1 MDPTQSLSKVLAA
14 HIREIP
20 DWPKKGILF
29 YDITTLLADA
39 EAFRLAIDGLAAAF
53 RDKRVDVVV
62 SVEAR
67 GFIFGGALAHALGAG
82 FVPARK
88 PGKLPYDKIS
98 VQYALEYGTDAIEM
112 HSDAIK
118 PGQRVLII
126 DDVLATGGT
135 VAATAELVRRLG
147 GEIVS
152 VAFLSELTFLHGRE
166 KLPGLDVFSLIQY

>member
-1 MDPTQSLSKVLAA
+1 MDPTNSLSSDLAG

-39 EAFRLAIDGLAAAF
+39 GAFKRAVDGLAAPF
-53 RDKRVDVVV
+53 QDKHVDVVV

-67 GFIFGGALAHALGAG
+67 GFIFGGALAHVLGAG

-88 PGKLPYDKIS
+88 PGKLPYDKIR
-98 VQYALEYGTDAIEM
+98 VEYALEYGTDAIEM
-112 HSDAIK
+112 HSDAVK
-118 PGQRVLII
+118 PGQRVLIF

-135 VAATAELVRRLG
+135 VAATAELVQRLG
-147 GEIVS
+147 GKVVS
-152 VAFLSELTFLHGRE
+152 VAFLSELTFLNGRE
-166 KLPGLDVFSLIQY
+166 RLKGLDVFSLIKY